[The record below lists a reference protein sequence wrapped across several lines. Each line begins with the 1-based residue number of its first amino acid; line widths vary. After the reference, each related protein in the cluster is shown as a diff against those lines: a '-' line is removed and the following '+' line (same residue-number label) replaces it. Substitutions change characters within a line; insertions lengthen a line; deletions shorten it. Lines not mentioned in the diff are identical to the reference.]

1 MLLFLQKCTYL
12 FLAAWWVGE
21 SPHHQL
27 PPFMSPSPYHTAM
40 CVDRA
45 SNLYFA
51 KSVHILIHFQRFSVL
66 CHSSL
71 TGTVILPLKSA
82 QMLKNQYGWRHCIV
96 FLPYAASAGPLAL
109 RLFSRAISKA
119 LALALALAHPFAT
132 DSWNHAWP
140 FFFSGPGNVQG

>member
-1 MLLFLQKCTYL
+1 M
-12 FLAAWWVGE
+12 GE

-96 FLPYAASAGPLAL
+96 FLPYAARAGPLAL

-119 LALALALAHPFAT
+119 HPFAT
-132 DSWNHAWP
+132 DSWNHASMA
-140 FFFSGPGNVQG
+140 FFFFRAWECSRLELVQLLWVHSTA